1 MLTAGEVILRSLVI
15 YVAMLT
21 LARIMGK
28 REMARMSYFDW
39 VVGITIGSLAAATV
53 FDPAF
58 PVRLGLLALA
68 VWGGMEVLV
77 SLGALKYRGFRKLLE
92 GGPTPVVRHGRVL
105 ARNLGRL
112 RINQSELASLLR
124 ERKVTR
130 LADVE
135 LATIEPSGKLGLKLR
150 DRSRAEESEPSVPD
164 PRAALAGLR
173 RALAEAGPADT
184 ALRAALDRW
193 LAEGEDLLAR
203 ADRR

>member
-92 GGPTPVVRHGRVL
+92 GGPTPVTAACSPGTWAGCGSTSPNWPACCGSGR
-105 ARNLGRL
+105 
-112 RINQSELASLLR
+112 
-124 ERKVTR
+124 
-130 LADVE
+130 
-135 LATIEPSGKLGLKLR
+135 
-150 DRSRAEESEPSVPD
+150 
-164 PRAALAGLR
+164 
-173 RALAEAGPADT
+173 
-184 ALRAALDRW
+184 
-193 LAEGEDLLAR
+193 
-203 ADRR
+203 